1 MKFHRPPKSRN
12 TVQIVPLIDILL
24 VLLIFFIV
32 STHFKKPRNVLRIE
46 LPTVHEVKSDQVSE
60 ERSVIAVDAAG
71 KVTIDSLGVP
81 DGLLDSYL
89 AAYRKQNPGRKLELE
104 ADKMLPLE
112 KLLGIWDSLT
122 KAGIAI
128 KDVPA
133 RIRLPDQ
140 SPAPTGP

>member
-89 AAYRKQNPGRKLELE
+89 AAYQKQNPGRKLELE